1 MKKLEFLLQKEGD
14 RAWLPLETSDVEI
27 LEGKYRVVA
36 RIQHPNTD
44 IEIRVTHTSFDPGAQ
59 RKVQSR
65 SARTNPEGLVVIIP
79 YTRLKPGLWELS
91 CLPDPKATPL
101 KPWQYGVQLEVLPA
115 ESETSEPLPPI
126 DQTEPATSPTA
137 PQITAPVDRAAPQIA
152 APVDRPAPQIAAPV
166 DRAAPQIAAPVD
178 RPAPTQIPAADSAPQ
193 QTKIYQFPIPQTP
206 EPKPGVKLELVLD
219 RETFV
224 TQLGRPLIISGQ
236 IDIPQHPQQSRKTAT
251 LIPES
256 EAIELKQLIGSA
268 QLQIYLRDPQTSKI
282 LAEIQQPMPEQ
293 VPPCIFA
300 CVTYIPTECK
310 SRLILGEAILS
321 SGGVTLATK
330 LFTITARL
338 EHLLQEIKD
347 NFIEEKHQAEPSPT
361 ASKPSGSAKNISF
374 LQLVEKSLDPPSPA
388 EVPTTEALPPLLASR
403 HTPSGGGLELPAF
416 GNKLP
421 DSSRSPLL
429 SEISNSPRT
438 VAESIDSQ
446 AKASDLPTSPKTA
459 EIGAIDQKPENSP
472 ELEKTAPETPPAPTK
487 KAFQTLNVESRF
499 WSRLSS
505 LASNGESPDWLK
517 ATTLSPT
524 PTAVANS
531 SDEIAVVE
539 ENSPTQQQPE
549 TSETNSDPKST
560 SPEAR
565 EFVVFDEPPQP
576 KKVAKKTTT
585 VAEEVTPPTPY
596 VLPEDELVP
605 MPILELPRAEILA
618 GGPVKVQVQLPE
630 LMPRIYV
637 KVWVYDRQTYL
648 ILDGPRWIT
657 EFKSNGL
664 GNVRASVELEIPYG
678 CMEVEFEAIAVEMQ
692 TQRESHK
699 VSVHRQVLPPPG
711 PTLPLDG

>member
-44 IEIRVTHTSFDPGAQ
+44 IEIRIAHTSFDESALQ

-79 YTRLKPGLWELS
+79 YTRLKPGMWELS
-91 CLPDPKATPL
+91 CLPDPKSTPA

-126 DQTEPATSPTA
+126 DQTEPTTTASDAENPVYADRATGEIAAS
-137 PQITAPVDRAAPQIA
+137 VDRI
-152 APVDRPAPQIAAPV
+152 
-166 DRAAPQIAAPVD
+166 
-178 RPAPTQIPAADSAPQ
+178 PTQLPAIRTPQ
-193 QTKIYQFPIPQTP
+193 QPKLYQFPSPPTP
-206 EPKPGVKLELVLD
+206 EPKPGVKLELALD

-224 TQLGRPLIISGQ
+224 TQLGRPLIVSGK
-236 IDIPQHPQQSRKTAT
+236 IDIPQPPQKTRKTAT

-256 EAIELKQLIGSA
+256 EALELKQLIGSA

-282 LAEIQQPMPEQ
+282 LAQIEQQMPEQ
-293 VPPCIFA
+293 DPPCIFA

-321 SGGVTLATK
+321 SGSVTLATK

-338 EHLLQEIKD
+338 EHLLEAIKD
-347 NFIEEKHQAEPSPT
+347 NFIEEKHQAEPSWA
-361 ASKPSGSAKNISF
+361 ASKPPRSGTNLSF
-374 LQLVEKSLDPPSPA
+374 LKLVEKSLDPASPV
-388 EVPTTEALPPLLASR
+388 EPPTNEPLPPQLNSR
-403 HTPSGGGLELPAF
+403 QNPSAGGLELPAF

-421 DSSRSPLL
+421 DSSRSQLL
-429 SEISNSPRT
+429 STISNSPQT
-438 VAESIDSQ
+438 AAGAIDPQ
-446 AKASDLPTSPKTA
+446 TKPSDIPTAPQTA
-459 EIGAIDQKPENSP
+459 EILAIDQKLENTTQPET
-472 ELEKTAPETPPAPTK
+472 TAPETQPAPTQ
-487 KAFQTLNVESRF
+487 KAFQTLNVQNRF

-505 LASNGESPDWLK
+505 LASNGESPEWLK

-524 PTAVANS
+524 QKAPANS
-531 SDEIAVVE
+531 SDATIAVVE
-539 ENSPTQQQPE
+539 DRSPKGQQPE
-549 TSETNSDPKST
+549 TEQTNSDPKST

-576 KKVAKKTTT
+576 KKVAQKTAT
-585 VAEEVTPPTPY
+585 VEAEATPPTPY
-596 VLPEDELVP
+596 VLPEDDLVP
-605 MPILELPRAEILA
+605 MPVLELPRAEILA
-618 GGPVKVQVQLPE
+618 GTPVKVQVQLPE

-637 KVWVYDRQTYL
+637 KVWVFDRQSYL

-657 EFKSNGL
+657 EFQANGL

-699 VSVHRQVLPPPG
+699 VSVHRQVLPPAG
-711 PTLPLDG
+711 PSLPLDS

>member
-91 CLPDPKATPL
+91 CLPDPKSTPL

-126 DQTEPATSPTA
+126 DQIEPAASTAA
-137 PQITAPVDRAAPQIA
+137 PQIPAPVDRAAPQI
-152 APVDRPAPQIAAPV
+152 PAPV
-166 DRAAPQIAAPVD
+166 DRAAP
-178 RPAPTQIPAADSAPQ
+178 QIPAADSAPQ

-206 EPKPGVKLELVLD
+206 QPKPGVKLELVLD

-224 TQLGRPLIISGQ
+224 TQLGRPLIVSGK
-236 IDIPQHPQQSRKTAT
+236 IDIPQQPQQSRKTAT

-256 EAIELKQLIGSA
+256 EALELKQLIGSA

-338 EHLLQEIKD
+338 EHLLEEIKD

-361 ASKPSGSAKNISF
+361 ASKQPGSAKNLSF
-374 LQLVEKSLDPPSPA
+374 LKLVQKSLDPPSPA
-388 EVPTTEALPPLLASR
+388 EAPSKEALPPLLASR
-403 HTPSGGGLELPAF
+403 QTSTAGGLELPAF

-421 DSSRSPLL
+421 DSSRSQLL
-429 SEISNSPRT
+429 SEISNSPGT
-438 VAESIDSQ
+438 AAESIDPQ
-446 AKASDLPTSPKTA
+446 TKPSDIPNPTQTA

-472 ELEKTAPETPPAPTK
+472 DLETTAPETQPAPTK
-487 KAFQTLNVESRF
+487 QAFQTLNVESRF

-524 PTAVANS
+524 SKAAANS
-531 SDEIAVVE
+531 SDEIAVAE
-539 ENSPTQQQPE
+539 ESSPTQQQPGTGE
-549 TSETNSDPKST
+549 TISDPKST

-565 EFVVFDEPPQP
+565 EFVVFDDPPQP
-576 KKVAKKTTT
+576 KQVAQKTAT
-585 VAEEVTPPTPY
+585 VAAEDTPPTPY

-605 MPILELPRAEILA
+605 MPVLELPRAEIIA
-618 GGPVKVQVQLPE
+618 GQAVKVQVQLPE

-664 GNVRASVELEIPYG
+664 GSVRASIELEIPYG

-699 VSVHRQVLPPPG
+699 ISIHRQVLPPAG
-711 PTLPLDG
+711 PTLPLQG

>member
-44 IEIRVTHTSFDPGAQ
+44 IEIRVTHTSFDQGAQ

-91 CLPDPKATPL
+91 CLPDPQSTPL

-126 DQTEPATSPTA
+126 DQIEPPAS
-137 PQITAPVDRAAPQIA
+137 AADSENVV
-152 APVDRPAPQIAAPV
+152 PVDRPAPQIAA
-166 DRAAPQIAAPVD
+166 QVD
-178 RPAPTQIPAADSAPQ
+178 RPAPTEIPAADSAPQ
-193 QTKIYQFPIPQTP
+193 QTKIYQFPIPQTAQ
-206 EPKPGVKLELVLD
+206 PKPHVKLELVLD
-219 RETFV
+219 QETFV
-224 TQLGRPLIISGQ
+224 TQLGRPLIISGK

-256 EAIELKQLIGSA
+256 EALELKQLIGSA

-321 SGGVTLATK
+321 SGSVTLATK

-338 EHLLQEIKD
+338 EHLLQEIKN

-361 ASKPSGSAKNISF
+361 ASKPPGSTKNISF
-374 LQLVEKSLDPPSPA
+374 LKLVEKSLDPPSPA
-388 EVPTTEALPPLLASR
+388 EAPTTEALPPLLASR
-403 HTPSGGGLELPAF
+403 HTPSAGGLELPAF

-421 DSSRSPLL
+421 DSSRSQLL
-429 SEISNSPRT
+429 SEISDSPRT
-438 VAESIDSQ
+438 APESIDPQ
-446 AKASDLPTSPKTA
+446 TKPSDIPNPTQTA

-472 ELEKTAPETPPAPTK
+472 ELKTTAPETPPAPTK
-487 KAFQTLNVESRF
+487 QAFQTLNVESRF

-524 PTAVANS
+524 PKVAANS

-539 ENSPTQQQPE
+539 ESSPTQQQPE
-549 TSETNSDPKST
+549 TSETISDPKST

-576 KKVAKKTTT
+576 KQVAQKTATV
-585 VAEEVTPPTPY
+585 VAEVNPPTPY

-605 MPILELPRAEILA
+605 MPVLELPRAEIIA
-618 GGPVKVQVQLPE
+618 GQAVKVQVQLPE

-657 EFKSNGL
+657 EFKANGL
-664 GNVRASVELEIPYG
+664 GNVRASIELEIPYG

-699 VSVHRQVLPPPG
+699 ISVHRQVLPPAG
-711 PTLPLDG
+711 PSLPLEG

>member
-137 PQITAPVDRAAPQIA
+137 PQIAAPVDRA
-152 APVDRPAPQIAAPV
+152 APQIAAPV

-178 RPAPTQIPAADSAPQ
+178 SPAPTQIPAADSAPQ

-224 TQLGRPLIISGQ
+224 TQLGRPLIISGK
-236 IDIPQHPQQSRKTAT
+236 IDIPQPPQKTRKTAT

-256 EAIELKQLIGSA
+256 EALELKQLIGSA

-310 SRLILGEAILS
+310 SRLILGEAILN

-361 ASKPSGSAKNISF
+361 ASKQPGSGKNISF
-374 LQLVEKSLDPPSPA
+374 LKLVEKSLDPPSPA

-421 DSSRSPLL
+421 DSSRSQLL
-429 SEISNSPRT
+429 SEISKSPRT
-438 VAESIDSQ
+438 VAESIEPQ
-446 AKASDLPTSPKTA
+446 TKPSDIPTSPKTA
-459 EIGAIDQKPENSP
+459 EIGAIDQKTENSP
-472 ELEKTAPETPPAPTK
+472 ELEKTAPETQPAPTK
-487 KAFQTLNVESRF
+487 QAFQTLNVESRF

-505 LASNGESPDWLK
+505 LASNGESPEWLK

-524 PTAVANS
+524 PKAAANS
-531 SDEIAVVE
+531 SDATAVVE
-539 ENSPTQQQPE
+539 ESSPTPQQPE
-549 TSETNSDPKST
+549 TSQTISDPKST

-576 KKVAKKTTT
+576 KKVAKKTAT

-699 VSVHRQVLPPPG
+699 VSVHRQVLPPAG
-711 PTLPLDG
+711 PTLPLDE

>member
-44 IEIRVTHTSFDPGAQ
+44 IEIRVTHTSFDEGAQ

-91 CLPDPKATPL
+91 CLPDPKSTPL

-126 DQTEPATSPTA
+126 DQTEPATA
-137 PQITAPVDRAAPQIA
+137 AAAPKIA
-152 APVDRPAPQIAAPV
+152 ATAAAAPK
-166 DRAAPQIAAPVD
+166 IAAPVD
-178 RPAPTQIPAADSAPQ
+178 RPAPTQIPPADSAPQ

-206 EPKPGVKLELVLD
+206 QPKPHVKLELVLD

-224 TQLGRPLIISGQ
+224 TQLGRPLIISGK
-236 IDIPQHPQQSRKTAT
+236 IDIPQPPQKTRKTAT

-256 EAIELKQLIGSA
+256 EALELKQLIGSA
-268 QLQIYLRDPQTSKI
+268 QLQIYLRDPQTSQI

-293 VPPCIFA
+293 VPPSLFA

-310 SRLILGEAILS
+310 SRLILGEAILT
-321 SGGVTLATK
+321 SGSITLATK

-338 EHLLQEIKD
+338 EHLLEEIKD

-361 ASKPSGSAKNISF
+361 ASKPPRSAKNVSF
-374 LQLVEKSLDPPSPA
+374 LKLVEKSLDPPSPA
-388 EVPTTEALPPLLASR
+388 ETPTAEALPPQLSSR
-403 HTPSGGGLELPAF
+403 QTPSAGGLELPAF

-421 DSSRSPLL
+421 DSSRSQLL

-438 VAESIDSQ
+438 AAESIDPQ
-446 AKASDLPTSPKTA
+446 TKPSDIPTSPKTA

-472 ELEKTAPETPPAPTK
+472 ELETTAPETHPAPTK
-487 KAFQTLNVESRF
+487 QAFQTLNVESRF

-524 PTAVANS
+524 AKTTANS
-531 SDEIAVVE
+531 SDAIAVVE
-539 ENSPTQQQPE
+539 ESSPTQQQPE
-549 TSETNSDPKST
+549 TSETISDPKST

-576 KKVAKKTTT
+576 KQVAQKTAT
-585 VAEEVTPPTPY
+585 VAAEDTPPIPY

-664 GNVRASVELEIPYG
+664 GNVRASIELEIPYG

-699 VSVHRQVLPPPG
+699 VSVHRQVLPPAG
-711 PTLPLDG
+711 PTLPLDR